1 MRNQKSKKL
10 PFKKQQKVIQL
21 FNNLFNSGF
30 NLTEIVSFLR
40 RSQLLAEVYVDSM
53 QESLLSGASL
63 ADMMAKLGFSDTIV
77 TQIALADVHGNC
89 QQSLLKIDGY
99 LASMSVVRKKLIEVA
114 TYPLILLSFLI
125 LIMLGLKNYLLP
137 QLENQ
142 NFATQIISHFPMIFL
157 GSFALLAL
165 EILLGVLYAKRL
177 SPIYLYSQLSRLPI
191 FGRYVR
197 FYLTAYYAREWGN
210 LIGQGIELMEIV
222 ELMQRQ
228 KSRLFQEIG
237 KDMQEALLSGQSFHQ
252 KVLDY
257 PFFLSELSL
266 MIEYGEVKS
275 KLGRELDIY
284 AEETWQNFFSQL
296 TQATQLIQP
305 LVFVALIIV
314 LIYVAMLLPMYQNMG
329 GNF

>member
-1 MRNQKSKKL
+1 
-10 PFKKQQKVIQL
+10 
-21 FNNLFNSGF
+21 
-30 NLTEIVSFLR
+30 
-40 RSQLLAEVYVDSM
+40 
-53 QESLLSGASL
+53 
-63 ADMMAKLGFSDTIV
+63 
-77 TQIALADVHGNC
+77 
-89 QQSLLKIDGY
+89 
-99 LASMSVVRKKLIEVA
+99 
-114 TYPLILLSFLI
+114 
-125 LIMLGLKNYLLP
+125 
-137 QLENQ
+137 
-142 NFATQIISHFPMIFL
+142 MIFL
-157 GSFALLAL
+157 GGFALLAL
-165 EILLGVLYAKRL
+165 GILLGVLYAEHL

-191 FGRYVR
+191 FGRHVR
-197 FYLTAYYAREWGN
+197 LYLTAYYAREWGN

-228 KSRLFQEIG
+228 KSRLFQEIR

-257 PFFLSELSL
+257 PFFLRELSL

-305 LVFVALIIV
+305 LVFVFVASIIV

>member
-1 MRNQKSKKL
+1 M
-10 PFKKQQKVIQL
+10 
-21 FNNLFNSGF
+21 
-30 NLTEIVSFLR
+30 
-40 RSQLLAEVYVDSM
+40 LAEVYVDSM

-228 KSRLFQEIG
+228 KSRFFQEIG

-305 LVFVALIIV
+305 LVFVFVALIIV
-314 LIYVAMLLPMYQNMG
+314 LIYVAMLLPMYQNVG

>member
-1 MRNQKSKKL
+1 
-10 PFKKQQKVIQL
+10 
-21 FNNLFNSGF
+21 
-30 NLTEIVSFLR
+30 
-40 RSQLLAEVYVDSM
+40 
-53 QESLLSGASL
+53 
-63 ADMMAKLGFSDTIV
+63 
-77 TQIALADVHGNC
+77 
-89 QQSLLKIDGY
+89 
-99 LASMSVVRKKLIEVA
+99 
-114 TYPLILLSFLI
+114 
-125 LIMLGLKNYLLP
+125 
-137 QLENQ
+137 
-142 NFATQIISHFPMIFL
+142 MIFL
-157 GSFALLAL
+157 GGFALLAL
-165 EILLGVLYAKRL
+165 GILLGVLYAEHL

-191 FGRYVR
+191 FGRHVR
-197 FYLTAYYAREWGN
+197 LYLTAYYAREWGN

-257 PFFLSELSL
+257 PFFLRELSL

-305 LVFVALIIV
+305 LVFVFVASIIV